1 MFLAIHLLGFLV
13 IPLSPFDSM
22 GLDLV
27 NSTTLRNLH
36 FAPFP
41 SLIIEVIHEVV
52 VGIKKKNKT
61 PGICHVY
68 NVCVQ

>member
-13 IPLSPFDSM
+13 IPLPPFDTM

-27 NSTTLRNLH
+27 NSATSRNLH

-52 VGIKKKNKT
+52 VGIKNKNKM

-68 NVCVQ
+68 NVSVQ